1 MVLQVKRKKE
11 VNQEK
16 VTMAKRAYSPREILK
31 MTYKPIPWGGEWER
45 CFGQPD
51 MYDTWFIS
59 GPSAGGKSSFVMQ
72 LAKKLCEY
80 GVVLYCSFEE
90 KVSMSFK
97 ERIERFHMEEE
108 QGRFRVCTDT
118 DIDNLKRMLKQRKG
132 PKFIIV
138 DSFQYSHWEYAQVE
152 ALVNEFHRKSFI
164 FISQEA
170 KSQPLGKP
178 AVRLKYMAGVKV
190 RVVGYEAVCQG
201 RFIGEAGATFRVW
214 EDGLIQASN
223 NI

>member
-1 MVLQVKRKKE
+1 
-11 VNQEK
+11 
-16 VTMAKRAYSPREILK
+16 
-31 MTYKPIPWGGEWER
+31 
-45 CFGQPD
+45 
-51 MYDTWFIS
+51 
-59 GPSAGGKSSFVMQ
+59 
-72 LAKKLCEY
+72 
-80 GVVLYCSFEE
+80 
-90 KVSMSFK
+90 
-97 ERIERFHMEEE
+97 
-108 QGRFRVCTDT
+108 
-118 DIDNLKRMLKQRKG
+118 MLKQRKG

-152 ALVNEFHRKSFI
+152 ALVNEFPRKSFI

-201 RFIGEAGATFRVW
+201 RFIEEAGATFRVW

>member
-1 MVLQVKRKKE
+1 
-11 VNQEK
+11 
-16 VTMAKRAYSPREILK
+16 MAKRAYSPREILK

-51 MYDTWFIS
+51 TYDTWFIS
-59 GPSAGGKSSFVMQ
+59 GPSAGGKSSFLMQ

-80 GVVLYCSFEE
+80 GVVLYCSYEE

-108 QGRFRVCTDT
+108 QGRFRVC
-118 DIDNLKRMLKQRKG
+118 IDSDLENLKKMLKQRKG
-132 PKFIIV
+132 PKFVIV

-152 ALVNEFHRKSFI
+152 ALVNEFPRKSFI

-201 RFIGEAGATFRVW
+201 RFIGEAGATFKVW